1 MLKHFFTAA
10 AAAGA
15 ARLSDGTHDFVT
27 GAQPKREATEGFKHA
42 PACFSNG
49 GGSQNFGPALPA
61 QALEALR
68 PAAVFLA

>member
-27 GAQPKREATEGFKHA
+27 GAQPKREATEGFKHDYKII
-42 PACFSNG
+42 
-49 GGSQNFGPALPA
+49 
-61 QALEALR
+61 E
-68 PAAVFLA
+68 VEFLTYKFRYILFT